1 MSQTTQPPEDSLW
14 ERNRI
19 MGPGQAAEKRGLHL
33 AEGGG
38 REERQ
43 AAFQERG
50 ARLACRRHRLEGR
63 DEKSLVR
70 MLITFP

>member
-1 MSQTTQPPEDSLW
+1 MV
-14 ERNRI
+14 
-19 MGPGQAAEKRGLHL
+19 GPGQAAGKSGLHL
-33 AEGGG
+33 AEGGE